1 MMTSNPRCEILKKR
15 LTELYEDY
23 AAVVNQLGRTL
34 GAVDET
40 HLERQMAELE
50 ARIEEWDEKIRLCE
64 LGAIQAAAQQRRK
77 HLESDIPKINF
88 TEVFEVLT
96 QITERTKAEQ
106 GGAALLMLQNAHA
119 MGGTLC
125 MGRVKRLLS
134 EGTSDFRHYEIGL
147 TSGDRLDPWTVMR
160 RLGSYLGCAPPEVEA
175 SPLQL
180 QDYVQSLRS
189 TLEGSVQCG
198 SIILLEI
205 RTWDHHTLPTV
216 FLPWFVRDFWTPLVQ
231 RLPDIARKNP
241 LVTVICVIVA
251 HTPVQMADFDPA
263 LQCCGDAF
271 DPAKLLPLSLRCWE
285 QAEIYDW
292 LIRYSGLGAPA
303 IGVEPTQIATMAER
317 IYLAAGNGQPMSVR
331 QTLLDAIEEYYVAH

>member
-1 MMTSNPRCEILKKR
+1 MTQSPCCQILKDS
-15 LTELYEDY
+15 LAQLWEDY
-23 AAVVNQLGRTL
+23 AAAYRQLGQVL
-34 GAVDET
+34 DAVT
-40 HLERQMAELE
+40 RQRIKRQIEDLDIEIAEL
-50 ARIEEWDEKIRLCE
+50 DEKIRLCE
-64 LGAIQAAAQQRRK
+64 LGATQAAAQQRRK

-251 HTPVQMADFDPA
+251 HTPVQMTDFDPA
-263 LQCCGDAF
+263 LQCCDDTF
-271 DPAKLLPLSLRCWE
+271 DPAKLLPLPLRCWN
-285 QAEIYDW
+285 QNEIRDW

-303 IGVEPTQIATMAER
+303 IGVEPAQIATMAER

-331 QTLLDAIEEYYVAH
+331 QTLLDAIEEYYDAH

>member
-1 MMTSNPRCEILKKR
+1 MTSNPRYVILKKR
-15 LTELYEDY
+15 LTQLYEDY
-23 AAVVNQLGRTL
+23 DAVVNQLGRTL

-40 HLERQMAELE
+40 RLERQMAELE
-50 ARIEEWDEKIRLCE
+50 VRIEEWEERVRLCE
-64 LGAIQAAAQQRRK
+64 LGAVQATAQQRRK
-77 HLESDIPKINF
+77 HLESAIPKINF
-88 TEVFEVLT
+88 TEVFETLA
-96 QITERTKAEQ
+96 QITERAQAEQ

-119 MGGTLC
+119 MGGELC

-134 EGTSDFRHYEIGL
+134 EETSDFRHYEIGL

-160 RLGSYLGCAPPEVEA
+160 RLGGYLGCAPPEAEA

-198 SIILLEI
+198 SIVLLEI

-241 LVTVICVIVA
+241 LVTVICIIVA
-251 HTPVQMADFDPA
+251 HTPVPMADFDPA
-263 LQCCGDAF
+263 LQCCDDTF
-271 DPAKLLPLSLRCWE
+271 DPTKLLPLPLRCWE
-285 QAEIYDW
+285 QVEIYDW
-292 LIRYSGLGAPA
+292 LLRYSGLSAPE
-303 IGVEPTQIATMAER
+303 IGVEAAQFAAMAER

-331 QTLLDAIEEYYVAH
+331 QALLDAIEEYYNVH

>member
-1 MMTSNPRCEILKKR
+1 MPSNPRCQILKDS
-15 LTELYEDY
+15 LTQLWEDY
-23 AAVVNQLGRTL
+23 AAAYGQLGQAL
-34 GAVDET
+34 DAVT
-40 HLERQMAELE
+40 RQRIKRQIEDLDIEIAEL
-50 ARIEEWDEKIRLCE
+50 DEKIRLCE
-64 LGAIQAAAQQRRK
+64 LGAVQATAQQRRK
-77 HLESDIPKINF
+77 HLESAIPKINF
-88 TEVFEVLT
+88 TEVFETLA
-96 QITERTKAEQ
+96 QITERAQAEQ

-119 MGGTLC
+119 MGGELC

-134 EGTSDFRHYEIGL
+134 EETSDFRHYEIGL

-160 RLGSYLGCAPPEVEA
+160 RLGGYLGCAPPEAEA

-198 SIILLEI
+198 SIVLLEI

-241 LVTVICVIVA
+241 LVTVICIIVA
-251 HTPVQMADFDPA
+251 HTPVPMADFDPA
-263 LQCCGDAF
+263 LQCCDDTF
-271 DPAKLLPLSLRCWE
+271 DPTKLLPLPLRCWE
-285 QAEIYDW
+285 QVEIYDW
-292 LIRYSGLGAPA
+292 LLRYSGLSAPE
-303 IGVEPTQIATMAER
+303 IGVEAAQFAAMAER

-331 QTLLDAIEEYYVAH
+331 QALLDAIEEYYNVH